1 VKNILVIEYSQ
12 TGQLT
17 AVMDRLL
24 GPLLE
29 ASDEFTVHRETLQ
42 AVLAAPFPWP
52 FWQFLDTFPET
63 VAGDAPPLR
72 PLRVNPE
79 TSFDLV
85 ILGYPVWFLSPPPA
99 LTAFLT
105 SDIGQRL
112 LRGRPVVT
120 VTACRNMWVM
130 AQERIKA
137 LLLSA
142 GARHCDHVALVDQ
155 GSALASFVTTPRWM
169 LTGRKNAFWK
179 FPPAGVSAS
188 QIHACRRF
196 GLALR
201 QALRAD
207 EEKLHRPMLHGL
219 GACTVDAGLA
229 SSERVGIRSFRL
241 WARLLRALGRPGA
254 PVRRLALAFYLL
266 FLIVLI
272 LTVVPVSLLLKAA
285 LRPLFKQRLASLQ
298 HHFEQPSGSDTS
310 RLHLSFDE

>member
-1 VKNILVIEYSQ
+1 MKKVLVIEYSQ

-17 AVMDRLL
+17 SVMDRLL

-29 ASDEFTVHRETLQ
+29 AGGEFTVHRETLLP
-42 AVLAAPFPWP
+42 VPAAPFPWP

-63 VAGDAPPLR
+63 VAGDPPPLR
-72 PLRVNPE
+72 PLNVDPQ

-99 LTAFLT
+99 LTAFLK
-105 SDIGQRL
+105 SAQGRQL
-112 LRGRPVVT
+112 LHGRPVVT

-130 AQERIKA
+130 AQQGINA
-137 LLLSA
+137 LLAEA
-142 GARHCDHVALVDQ
+142 GAHHCDHVALVDQ

-179 FPPAGVSAS
+179 FPPAGVSAP

-201 QALRAD
+201 QALRND
-207 EEKLHRPMLHGL
+207 EETLRHPMLRGL

-229 SSERVGIRSFRL
+229 SSERVGLRSFRV
-241 WARLLRALGRPGA
+241 WSALLRRLGRPGA
-254 PVRRLALAFYLL
+254 PLRRAALAFYLL

-272 LTVVPVSLLLKAA
+272 LTVVPLSLLIKAM
-285 LRPLFKQRLASLQ
+285 LRPFFKQRLIALQ
-298 HHFEQPSGSDTS
+298 NPFEHPSGSDTS
-310 RLHLSFDE
+310 RLGLFNE